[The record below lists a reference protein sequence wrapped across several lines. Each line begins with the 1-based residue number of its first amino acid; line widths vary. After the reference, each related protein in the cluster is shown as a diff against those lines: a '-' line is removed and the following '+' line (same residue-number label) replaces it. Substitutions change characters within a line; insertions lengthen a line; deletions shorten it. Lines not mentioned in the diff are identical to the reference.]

1 MMRTTITIDDD
12 KFEELMRITPNSSR
26 AQAIQTAVY
35 EYIKMKRKNQ
45 LLALRGKLD
54 IADNWQ
60 ELRQLEM
67 QNGEK
72 QQ

>member
-1 MMRTTITIDDD
+1 MRTTITIDDD
-12 KFEELMRITPNSSR
+12 KFDELMRITSSSNR

-35 EYIKMKRKNQ
+35 EYIKIKRKNQ
-45 LLALRGKLD
+45 LLALQGKLD

-60 ELRQLEM
+60 ELRQLEI
-67 QNGEK
+67 QGEVK

>member
-1 MMRTTITIDDD
+1 MRTTITIDDD
-12 KFEELMRITPNSSR
+12 KFEELMRITSSSSQ

-35 EYIKMKRKNQ
+35 EFIKIKRKNQ

-67 QNGEK
+67 QNEVK

>member
-1 MMRTTITIDDD
+1 MRTTITIDDA
-12 KFEELMRITPNSSR
+12 KFDELMRITSSGSR

-35 EYIKMKRKNQ
+35 EYIKIKRKDQ

-54 IADNWQ
+54 IANNWQ

-67 QNGEK
+67 QNEVK